1 MSKTLR
7 TIATA
12 ICALF
17 LLPLSAQEKSDT
29 VYTFR
34 FVSDRDMFYVPY
46 GGNDAELERLMQCVE
61 QYRADI
67 LSGKTPV
74 YVDGYSTAGQA
85 ARQDRTRRKIS
96 PCRRSAPT
104 A

>member
-17 LLPLSAQEKSDT
+17 LLPLSAQEKGDT

-46 GGNDAELERLMQCVE
+46 SGNDTEGITER
-61 QYRADI
+61 I
-67 LSGKTPV
+67 S
-74 YVDGYSTAGQA
+74 STASCRSMWTVT